1 MAKSARNRKS
11 CSPSELNAGDKTST
25 TCPPAL
31 NKSVKLA
38 LLKEIKN
45 FDVKKARKE
54 IEESA
59 KGGPSADAYHN
70 WLEQNGG
77 HEPVEANPD
86 VLAENDGLKY
96 IESKK
101 DGPMASLLTD
111 VRQAFSKKELQVW
124 NLVMKHNL
132 SQREAADLLSMT
144 RRQLQTHLKRATDK
158 FTKFMEA
165 SR

>member
-1 MAKSARNRKS
+1 V
-11 CSPSELNAGDKTST
+11 ELNAGDKTST

-31 NKSVKLA
+31 NKSVKQA
-38 LLKEIKN
+38 LLNEIKH
-45 FDVKKARKE
+45 FDEKKARKE
-54 IEESA
+54 IEDSA
-59 KGGPSADAYHN
+59 NGGAATNAYHN
-70 WLEQNGG
+70 WLDQNGG

-101 DGPMASLLTD
+101 DSLTASLLTD
-111 VRQAFSKKELQVW
+111 VRQSFSRKELQVW
-124 NLVMKHNL
+124 NLVMKHNI
-132 SQREAADLLSMT
+132 SQRDAADLLHMS
-144 RRQLQTHLKRATDK
+144 RNALQMHLKRATDK